1 MAEIP
6 TTSDTTAQVGD
17 LTARGPLWR
26 VASPYFNAQ
35 TVQWIDKT
43 ISPDTYRF
51 ERVQA
56 VGGERDWHSRRSAR
70 SSMREWRNYFEQAA
84 HAFDSPSDGVIG
96 VFPQLAASL
105 AIVSRL
111 RRDDRPIVSWFF
123 NTTLDNEAR
132 RRAAAI
138 GLSRI
143 DRFVVHTTC
152 EIEAYSELLRIPQ
165 DRFHFAPLQYGAKV
179 ETEMPGVNEPYV
191 FATGSGYRDYGTFFA
206 AMQRLGYKTLVLAG
220 PRALDGLTPPSNVEI
235 IDHMSK
241 EEIRRH
247 VRHARVNA
255 IPLTDGG
262 LAGGLVTI
270 VESFRHG
277 RGVVSTDRPG
287 VEDYLIDGQTALLA
301 RLGDADSLAERIEAV
316 WNDQTLS
323 DKLDTNALEFGE
335 LHCTDAAAANSLVE
349 VLDGLGVNQ

>member
-123 NTTLDNEAR
+123 NTCLLYTSPSPRDR
-132 RRAAAI
+132 QK
-138 GLSRI
+138 SR
-143 DRFVVHTTC
+143 
-152 EIEAYSELLRIPQ
+152 
-165 DRFHFAPLQYGAKV
+165 
-179 ETEMPGVNEPYV
+179 MPSS
-191 FATGSGYRDYGTFFA
+191 A
-206 AMQRLGYKTLVLAG
+206 
-220 PRALDGLTPPSNVEI
+220 
-235 IDHMSK
+235 
-241 EEIRRH
+241 
-247 VRHARVNA
+247 
-255 IPLTDGG
+255 
-262 LAGGLVTI
+262 
-270 VESFRHG
+270 
-277 RGVVSTDRPG
+277 
-287 VEDYLIDGQTALLA
+287 
-301 RLGDADSLAERIEAV
+301 
-316 WNDQTLS
+316 
-323 DKLDTNALEFGE
+323 
-335 LHCTDAAAANSLVE
+335 
-349 VLDGLGVNQ
+349 